1 MRFERLCLERYGVFT
16 DRTLDL
22 RADAHL
28 HVVLGANEAGKTS
41 ALNAI
46 GDLLFGFGNITNY
59 DFLHD
64 KSALRIGARLRL
76 ADGSA
81 ISLRRRKGAK
91 NTLLDEDDKPLAKDP
106 LAPLLGSVTREIFFN
121 EFGLTAEALRA
132 GGRELLL
139 AGGRLAETL
148 AATSAQLS
156 ALAQLRARLEGEADA
171 LFGLRRSAGKE
182 FYAALDQHE
191 AADKRLR
198 EAIVTT
204 DALGVAE
211 SSLKETQEKRDA
223 LGVEHD
229 RIGRELARYERSLRT
244 RPKLL
249 RIDKLREELASFAD
263 LPPVSVET
271 QAQWV
276 DAQDRMTQIEAELE
290 QLQLAEAEAAAA
302 IAALTVDEPLL
313 QVGEQIDKLREKLGA
328 VQKAEDDLPRRREAG
343 RIARAELQKAARR
356 LGLASESELL
366 TRQPPDPALA
376 LVRDLIG
383 KRNAAERGLEEA
395 ASVRT
400 TAQRE
405 LAEFEQNVANLCAA
419 VDPTPFVQRLEAFV
433 DIPGDADRHR
443 RDSLAL
449 AGEQRTLADEAGRLD
464 PPAGSPDDLALLAL
478 PDAARIDAARQ
489 LFAALEEEEKQLVAL
504 EKAHSAAL
512 VDIDEEIEALSRAG
526 AVATREELNE
536 ARKKRNSTYEQ
547 LRDALEGPPVA
558 RRETFIA
565 LGEASREVDATA
577 DLLLSYA
584 ERAARFEA
592 AQERRARELRL
603 GEKLAAEQK
612 ELIDRKRNAQL
623 AWSATWA
630 ASGVAP
636 RPPQIMTRWHERVE
650 NILTRRSRLN
660 ERALE
665 TETLSLKLEANRAAL
680 LGLVADL
687 GAAVDPSLPVEAFYR
702 SIRAAVDK
710 LQADWTE
717 ARTNRAMRDK
727 AILTSK
733 RAQEN
738 YARIELE
745 MQRLLAQW
753 PQALSAIGLD
763 GGAGPAE
770 AEAALTIW
778 RDLPLQR
785 SNFENEDRRI
795 VTMHED
801 IAGFEAEVATI
812 VESTAPELRDHGRRE
827 ALDVLSKKLIG
838 SRRARDQRQA
848 LHAAAQKR
856 KAARAALQQ
865 KHAAAQSM
873 LMTARTAL
881 ALAEGA
887 PLAPAFERL
896 HRRGTLNEELAGA
909 LRDLNESGD
918 GHDEQSL
925 RAEQTDVD
933 FEILSG
939 AIERLKIE
947 RKQIVTDI
955 ENAATSWHEAE
966 KSLDMLVKGRDAA
979 GAASDKAEAGVQ
991 LLSVA
996 SRWLVRAA
1004 AARLAAVAIERH
1016 RAAVQ
1021 DPLLTRASAL
1031 FAIASNG
1038 AFAAL
1043 GADYDETD
1051 TPMLVGVR
1059 TNAARVRVL
1068 EMSEGARD
1076 QLFLSLRL
1084 ALLELRV
1091 AEPLPFIGDDL
1102 LASFDDARTACAL
1115 GLLAEFGHSRQAI
1128 VFTHHRHVAEIA
1140 KELPN
1145 ACVDVI
1151 EL

>member
-91 NTLLDEDDKPLAKDP
+91 NTLLDEDDKPLSKDP
-106 LAPLLGSVTREIFFN
+106 LAPLLGSVTREVFFN

-171 LFGLRRSAGKE
+171 LFGQRRSAGKE

-198 EAIVTT
+198 EAIVTA
-204 DALGVAE
+204 DALAAAE
-211 SSLKETQEKRDA
+211 SSLKEAQEKRDA

-229 RIGRELARYERSLRT
+229 RIGRELARFERSLRT

-249 RIDKLREELASFAD
+249 RLDRLREELASFAD

-343 RIARAELQKAARR
+343 RIARAELQKAAHR

-366 TRQPPDPALA
+366 ARQPPDPALA
-376 LVRDLIG
+376 LVRDLMG

-400 TAQRE
+400 AAQRD
-405 LAEFEQNVANLCAA
+405 LAELEQNVANQCAA
-419 VDPTPFVQRLEAFV
+419 VDPAPFVQALEAFV

-449 AGEQRTLADEAGRLD
+449 AQEQRALAEEAGRLD
-464 PPAGSPDDLALLAL
+464 PPAGTLDDLARSPL
-478 PDAARIDAARQ
+478 PDAAGIDAARQ
-489 LFAALEEEEKQLVAL
+489 IFATLDEEEKQL
-504 EKAHSAAL
+504 AARSKTHFAVL
-512 VDIDEEIEALSRAG
+512 VEIDEDIEALSRAG
-526 AVATREELNE
+526 ALATHEDLNE
-536 ARKKRNSTYEQ
+536 ARKKRNSAYEQ
-547 LRDALEGPPVA
+547 LREALEGPSVE
-558 RRETFIA
+558 RRETFFA
-565 LGEASREVDATA
+565 LGEANREVDATA

-584 ERAARFEA
+584 ERAARFEF
-592 AQERRARELRL
+592 AQERRTRELRL
-603 GEKLAAEQK
+603 GEKLAAEQNA
-612 ELIDRKRNAQL
+612 LIDRKRDAQQTWNAI
-623 AWSATWA
+623 WA
-630 ASGVAP
+630 ASGVTP

-650 NILTRRSRLN
+650 DILTRRSRLE

-665 TETLSLKLEANRAAL
+665 TRSLSHKLEANRAAL
-680 LGLVADL
+680 VHLVADL
-687 GAAVDPSLPVEAFYR
+687 DAAVDAALPVEAFYKSVR
-702 SIRAAVDK
+702 TAVDK

-717 ARTNRAMRDK
+717 ARTNRAMREK
-727 AILTSK
+727 AVMALQ

-738 YARIELE
+738 YARIEQE

-763 GGAGPAE
+763 IGAGPAE

-778 RDLPLQR
+778 RDVPLQR

-795 VTMHED
+795 VTMQED
-801 IAGFEAEVATI
+801 IAGFEAEVAAI
-812 VESTAPELRDHGRRE
+812 VDSAAPELRDHGRRE
-827 ALDVLSKKLIG
+827 ALDVLSRKLV
-838 SRRARDQRQA
+838 
-848 LHAAAQKR
+848 
-856 KAARAALQQ
+856 
-865 KHAAAQSM
+865 
-873 LMTARTAL
+873 
-881 ALAEGA
+881 
-887 PLAPAFERL
+887 
-896 HRRGTLNEELAGA
+896 EL
-909 LRDLNESGD
+909 
-918 GHDEQSL
+918 
-925 RAEQTDVD
+925 
-933 FEILSG
+933 
-939 AIERLKIE
+939 
-947 RKQIVTDI
+947 
-955 ENAATSWHEAE
+955 
-966 KSLDMLVKGRDAA
+966 AA
-979 GAASDKAEAGVQ
+979 GARPAPG
-991 LLSVA
+991 
-996 SRWLVRAA
+996 
-1004 AARLAAVAIERH
+1004 AARRRTKTQGGAR
-1016 RAAVQ
+1016 
-1021 DPLLTRASAL
+1021 RASAKTRCC
-1031 FAIASNG
+1031 AIHAH
-1038 AFAAL
+1038 
-1043 GADYDETD
+1043 DR
-1051 TPMLVGVR
+1051 P
-1059 TNAARVRVL
+1059 
-1068 EMSEGARD
+1068 
-1076 QLFLSLRL
+1076 
-1084 ALLELRV
+1084 
-1091 AEPLPFIGDDL
+1091 
-1102 LASFDDARTACAL
+1102 
-1115 GLLAEFGHSRQAI
+1115 
-1128 VFTHHRHVAEIA
+1128 HRAGS
-1140 KELPN
+1140 
-1145 ACVDVI
+1145 C
-1151 EL
+1151 